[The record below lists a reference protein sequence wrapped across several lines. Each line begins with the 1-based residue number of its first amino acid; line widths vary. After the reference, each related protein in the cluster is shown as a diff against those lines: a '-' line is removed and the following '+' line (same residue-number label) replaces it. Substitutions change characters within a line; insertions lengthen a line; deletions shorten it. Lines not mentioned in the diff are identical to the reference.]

1 MFKSKIEK
9 RTKEEF
15 KLEID
20 KWIDFITSK
29 GFSHQIY
36 KPPNSNMRKNSKIE
50 EESLKHGIQKLEFK
64 EENIVQAKGKVTLA
78 KEFLKRFQF
87 KHFKETLLFLI
98 CLIIVSLLIVLIFKI
113 NNMLSVLY
121 NNSVELAEIKN
132 LVIERNNNCGNI
144 SQVNSNDVQR
154 GNSVF

>member
-20 KWIDFITSK
+20 KWIDFVSSK
-29 GFSHQIY
+29 GISHQIY

-64 EENIVQAKGKVTLA
+64 EEIIEQAKGKVTRA
-78 KEFLKRFQF
+78 KELLKNFEF

-98 CLIIVSLLIVLIFKI
+98 CLIITSLLIVLIFKI
-113 NNMLSVLY
+113 NNMLSFLY
-121 NNSVELAEIKN
+121 NNSIDLAEIKK
-132 LVIERNNNCGNI
+132 LMLERKNYCGYI
-144 SQVNSNDVQR
+144 SQENYNNQ
-154 GNSVF
+154 GWK